1 MLNQLVTMISIG
13 MFAGMVTG
21 LTGASAVMVVV
32 PLVNLLLG
40 FSVHESIGVSLM
52 VDVIASLAISY
63 TYYKHG
69 NVDLKSGIW
78 VAIGS
83 VLGAQLGAIFAAKTS
98 EISLGGA
105 FGTFLIL
112 TGIVIWRKGLNRE
125 ILGKIGKVM
134 KFKTNSRRI
143 ATVFISGLAVGVMT
157 GIFGAGGGAMV
168 FLILVFVLSFPIHLA
183 VGTSTLIMAITA
195 SSGMIG
201 YALQRS
207 VRPIAGL
214 ILGASAAFGGIVSA
228 RFANEV
234 NEKVLAKIVGAIFM
248 LLGAVMVIT
257 RLV

>member
-112 TGIVIWRKGLNRE
+112 TGIVIWRKGSRE

-143 ATVFISGLAVGVMT
+143 VIVFISGLAVGVMT

-228 RFANEV
+228 KFANEV